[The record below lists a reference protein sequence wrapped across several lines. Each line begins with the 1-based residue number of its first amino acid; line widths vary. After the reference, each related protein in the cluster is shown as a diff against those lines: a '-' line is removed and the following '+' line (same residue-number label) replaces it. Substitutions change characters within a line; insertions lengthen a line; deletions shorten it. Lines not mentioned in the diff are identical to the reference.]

1 MTALLRLLRLP
12 CYLSAVVVGGGGGGG
27 GGLGYDDS
35 PRGQFFIT
43 LIPFE
48 VLNETSDQFKLNI
61 CIKNDLLCWDIVI
74 RQRNKFDL
82 STLYLQ
88 LGKNQF
94 PQYALCSPLIFL
106 HVISCWATG
115 AVEQIA
121 KRYNISFL
129 FKKICAKVRV
139 KIIGVS
145 VF

>member
-1 MTALLRLLRLP
+1 MMTHP
-12 CYLSAVVVGGGGGGG
+12 V
-27 GGLGYDDS
+27 DN
-35 PRGQFFIT
+35 FFIT

-48 VLNETSDQFKLNI
+48 VLNETSDQFELNI
-61 CIKNDLLCWDIVI
+61 FIKTDLLCWDVVI

>member
-12 CYLSAVVVGGGGGGG
+12 CYLSAVVVGRG